1 MFVYS
6 ERDILINYT
15 LYLANNY
22 AFIRLHPDTGKG
34 PRICGIRRYYKGKC
48 SRKMAPLRRKKG
60 ASPTASAS
68 PLSIP
73 QLSPSRQVT
82 AKTPMKS
89 PLRQVRLAG
98 VTKNQKTVLIEN
110 LDLECTFVGHY
121 MHETSK
127 GCLTC
132 IVTERAKKLRSQCA
146 MQAQALKQRIEMR
159 INRVPKKLWDVTMG
173 ELLAQHGPIAV
184 ADGLVSAKLNSAA
197 VKEFVE
203 DVKRLRFYN
212 YILL

>member
-1 MFVYS
+1 MCQALLAGFFVVFVYS

-34 PRICGIRRYYKGKC
+34 PRICEGRFTHSFCLAIIN
-48 SRKMAPLRRKKG
+48 STAITL
-60 ASPTASAS
+60 TASD
-68 PLSIP
+68 
-73 QLSPSRQVT
+73 RKDT
-82 AKTPMKS
+82 
-89 PLRQVRLAG
+89 
-98 VTKNQKTVLIEN
+98 
-110 LDLECTFVGHY
+110 
-121 MHETSK
+121 HEVAFAPE
-127 GCLTC
+127 L
-132 IVTERAKKLRSQCA
+132 TERAKKLRSQCA

-203 DVKRLRFYN
+203 DVKRLSGGEEE
-212 YILL
+212 